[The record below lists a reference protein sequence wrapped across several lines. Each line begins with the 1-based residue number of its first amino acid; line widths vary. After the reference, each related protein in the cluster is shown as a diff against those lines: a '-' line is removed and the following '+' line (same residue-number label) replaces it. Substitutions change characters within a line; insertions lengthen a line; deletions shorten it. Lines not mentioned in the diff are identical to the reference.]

1 MLDRTV
7 VNWMI
12 VFNEVK
18 RFRLCSLRAF
28 STRLLQQQF
37 NEEHYVGFAL
47 KGRLTKQK
55 NDTYIPECKCERL
68 SVCRVAEAHHHERTP
83 AEHNGLQELEERKR
97 GNRAK
102 PLRVSP
108 LLF

>member
-28 STRLLQQQF
+28 ATRRLQQQF
-37 NEEHYVGFAL
+37 YEQEYVGFTL

-55 NDTYIPECKCERL
+55 NDTYVPDCKFAI
-68 SVCRVAEAHHHERTP
+68 V
-83 AEHNGLQELEERKR
+83 
-97 GNRAK
+97 
-102 PLRVSP
+102 
-108 LLF
+108 

>member
-47 KGRLTKQK
+47 KGRLTK
-55 NDTYIPECKCERL
+55 
-68 SVCRVAEAHHHERTP
+68 
-83 AEHNGLQELEERKR
+83 
-97 GNRAK
+97 
-102 PLRVSP
+102 
-108 LLF
+108 